1 MHSFLNSE
9 FAPFSFKDNNL
20 FSQEFDDLYSS
31 AKGAVEES
39 EYVFINGNNLQE
51 RFRELKDS
59 TFYIG
64 EIGFGIGISFLTTCR
79 SWLKNSQKDQVL
91 TFYSF
96 DKYLFQLKDFKK
108 ILDTYPELKEYSEEF
123 EKSYPKN
130 VKGVQKISLFEG
142 RISLNLVIGD
152 INQTQEYLELIK
164 GIDAW
169 FLDGFSPSK
178 NPDLWSKKLFDL
190 ISNSCNRHATFA
202 TYTSAGTVKQNLKKS
217 GFDIKKTDGFSNK
230 RHMLKGIS
238 YSGQEK
244 KETPSKV
251 AVIGS
256 GIAGCL
262 LSYSLA
268 KKGIEVDLFEQSDD
282 ICSGA
287 SSHELLVTYPRL
299 SAHDNAYGRFNLS
312 SYLYAVNF
320 YDNLNSTAWQKTG
333 VLVLNHDQ
341 TSNKRQESLMQ
352 NRVDKDIYQHVSPK
366 EASQISG
373 IKLKLDGL
381 LYRDAGY
388 ILPQQMCEVLIDS
401 PNINLK
407 TSSRIE
413 SLSRDK
419 QITSFKIGDQEY
431 KYGAVCLCTG
441 SDTLKILNLKGAS
454 IKRGQ
459 TTHLEEDPDI
469 SQINLPICA
478 KGYIS
483 PMVNNIHVLGSSYS
497 NLEHLDIDHDEHI
510 SNIENFK
517 IIYNGDVAIHSGKAG
532 FRAVSKDHLPIVGE
546 IDGIYVN
553 TCHGSRASVSAP
565 ISADIISSYIS
576 QEAPPLEAR
585 ELMSLSPKRFN

>member
-1 MHSFLNSE
+1 MNSE

-39 EYVFINGNNLQE
+39 EYVFINGNNLQD
-51 RFRELKDS
+51 RFRELKDQ

-64 EIGFGIGISFLTTCR
+64 EIGFGVGINFLTTCR

-108 ILDTYPELKEYSEEF
+108 ILDTYPELKEYREEF

-164 GIDAW
+164 GVDAW

-190 ISNSCNRHATFA
+190 ISHSCKRHATFA
-202 TYTSAGTVKQNLKKS
+202 TYTSAGTVKQSLRES
-217 GFDIKKTDGFSNK
+217 GFDIKKINGFSNK

-238 YSGQEK
+238 SSGQKITEN
-244 KETPSKV
+244 PSKV

-268 KKGIEVDLFEQSDD
+268 KKGLEVDLFEQSDD

-287 SSHELLVTYPRL
+287 SSHELLVAYPRL
-299 SAHDNAYGRFNLS
+299 SSHDNAFGRFNLL

-320 YDNLNSTAWQKTG
+320 YDNLKSTAWQKTG

-341 TSNKRQESLMQ
+341 NSNKRQESLMQ
-352 NRVDKDIYQHVSPK
+352 HRFDKDIYQHLSPE
-366 EASQISG
+366 EASTISG
-373 IKLKLDGL
+373 ISIELDGL

-388 ILPQQMCEVLIDS
+388 ILPQQLCEVLIDS

-407 TSSRIE
+407 TSSKIE
-413 SLSRDK
+413 SLSRDQK
-419 QITSFKIGDQEY
+419 ITSFKIGNKEY
-431 KYGAVCLCTG
+431 KYKNVCLSTG
-441 SDTLKILNLKGAS
+441 SDTSKLLNIDGLS

-459 TTHLEEDPDI
+459 TTHLEKDRNI
-469 SQINLPICA
+469 SGINLPICA
-478 KGYIS
+478 KGYVS
-483 PMVNNIHVLGSSYS
+483 PIVNNIHVVGSSYS
-497 NLEHLDIDHDEHI
+497 DLEHLDIVQEEHL
-510 SNIENFK
+510 SNLENLK
-517 IIYNGDVAIHSGKAG
+517 IIHDGAVAVDSGKVG
-532 FRAVSKDHLPIVGE
+532 FRAVSKDHMPMVGE
-546 IDGIYVN
+546 VDGIYIN
-553 TCHGSRASVSAP
+553 TCHGSRASISAP
-565 ISADIISSYIS
+565 ISAEIISSYILK
-576 QEAPPLEAR
+576 EAPPLEIR
-585 ELMSLSPKRFN
+585 ELQALSPKRFN